1 VNAPPRPPASD
12 AAPESPVFQAS
23 VRTLAEFV
31 HRRGNLG
38 GSGLFQPR
46 DRALEGTRGHQ
57 RLQQSRGE
65 DYQAEIP
72 VEWSGE
78 RDGLRLRLTGRVD
91 GILETGPA
99 PLVEEIKTVDH
110 RWNGEPDPV
119 HFAQLRL
126 YAALLSAQHDWDSVR
141 LRLTY
146 LDYLID
152 EETPFAETQ
161 TAAELAAFLE
171 ATLADWTGWLRV
183 QADWLRVR
191 NRSLAALPFPFSRFR
206 AGQRAL
212 ARRVYRRIRDGGNAF
227 IEAPT
232 GLGKTLATLYP
243 AAKALALPQLAS
255 GQVFYVT
262 AKTPGRR
269 AARAALERLRAGGA
283 RLRSLTLTAREK
295 ICFGPSPCD
304 PRACPFALGYYD
316 RVRPA
321 VADLLARETL
331 GREEVEAVAR
341 AHTVCPFELALDASL
356 WTDVVIGDFNHVFDP
371 QARLQRHFGEGTPRH
386 LVLIDEAHN
395 LVDRSREMH
404 SATLSAADLA
414 PGPGAEA
421 IRGRGESRA
430 RRALSEARAAFEA
443 HLAAALEEPSLLPRR
458 PYHDDAVAA
467 AEAPTALLAVLRH
480 AARSL
485 EAFLAELPPG
495 VSPGGWLEPYF
506 ALGAFLRTAESYD
519 ATCRTLAA
527 PDRLTLLCLDPSS
540 RLRETLRGLRAAIFF
555 SATLSPQD
563 YFRTLL
569 GGGEGDETLALGS
582 PFRPEQMRLRILP
595 CDVTYARRPDS
606 LAAVADAV
614 AGAIARHP
622 GNHLVFCPSLDYL
635 DQLAAALAPRL
646 PGLLCQSPGMDEA
659 AREAFLARFEESG
672 ERPCVGLAVL
682 GGVFSE
688 GIDLPGRRL
697 VGVTVIGAG
706 IPRLSLERDLLHAY
720 FDEAVGHGF
729 DYAYRFPG
737 MQRVLQ
743 AVGRL
748 IRSEE
753 DHGRALLIDHRFQE
767 ARYRRLFP
775 EWWRVEAGPVE

>member
-1 VNAPPRPPASD
+1 MNPFPQ
-12 AAPESPVFQAS
+12 APESREFQAS
-23 VRTLAEFV
+23 VRALVEFV

-38 GSGLFQPR
+38 GGGLFQPR

-65 DYQAEIP
+65 GYQAETP
-72 VEWSGE
+72 VEWTGE
-78 RDGLRLRLTGRVD
+78 REGLRLRLTGRVD
-91 GILETGPA
+91 GILETGPV

-110 RWNGEPDPV
+110 RWSGTPEPM
-119 HFAQLRL
+119 HLAQLRL
-126 YAALLSAQHDWDSVR
+126 YGAILCAQRGWAEVE

-146 LDYLID
+146 FDYLID
-152 EETPFAETQ
+152 EETPLAHTE
-161 TAAELAAFLE
+161 TAAALALFLE
-171 ATLADWTGWLRV
+171 ETLAGWAAWLRT
-183 QADWLRVR
+183 QAEWLRLR
-191 NRSLAALPFPFSRFR
+191 DGSLAALPFPFERFR

-212 ARRVYRRIRDGGNAF
+212 ARRVYRRLRDGGNAF

-243 AAKALALPQLAS
+243 AIKALPRLGS

-269 AARAALERLRAGGA
+269 AARDALERLRERGA
-283 RLRSLTLTAREK
+283 RLRSLTLTAKEK

-321 VADLLARETL
+321 VGELLGYETI
-331 GREEVEAVAR
+331 GRQEVEAVAR

-371 QARLQRHFGEGTPRH
+371 QARLARHFGEGTPRH

-404 SATLSAADLA
+404 SATLAATDLA
-414 PGPGAEA
+414 PGPHAA
-421 IRGRGESRA
+421 RGLGEGRA
-430 RRALSEARAAFEA
+430 RRALAEARGAFEA
-443 HLAAALEEPSLLPRR
+443 HLATALETPSLLPRR
-458 PYHDDAVAA
+458 SHHEGAVAMP
-467 AEAPTALLAVLRH
+467 EPPPALLTALRH

-485 EAFLAELPPG
+485 EAFLAELPAG
-495 VSPGGWLEPYF
+495 VSPGGWLEPWF
-506 ALGAFLRTAESYD
+506 ALGAFLRAAEAYD
-519 ATCRTLAA
+519 ATCRTIAA
-527 PDRLTLLCLDPSS
+527 PGRFTLLCLDPSA
-540 RLRETLRGLRAAIFF
+540 RLREVLRGLRAAVFF
-555 SATLSPQD
+555 SATLSPPD

-569 GGGEGDETLALGS
+569 GGMPEDELLALGS
-582 PFRPEQMRLRILP
+582 PFRPEQMRLDIIP
-595 CDVTYARRPDS
+595 ADVTYAHRPDS
-606 LAAVADAV
+606 LAAVGNAV
-614 AGAIARHP
+614 AEAVVRHP
-622 GNHLVFCPSLDYL
+622 GNHLIFCPSLDYL
-635 DQLAAALAPRL
+635 DQLAAVLSPRL
-646 PGLLCQSPGMDEA
+646 PGLLCQSAGMDEA
-659 AREAFLARFEESG
+659 AREAFLARFEASG

-697 VGVTVIGAG
+697 IGVTVIGVG
-706 IPRLSLERDLLHAY
+706 LPRLSLERDLLHAY
-720 FDEAVGHGF
+720 FDDAAGHGF

-753 DHGRALLIDHRFQE
+753 DHGRALLIDYRFQE

-775 EWWRVEAGPVE
+775 EWWRVEEGPAG